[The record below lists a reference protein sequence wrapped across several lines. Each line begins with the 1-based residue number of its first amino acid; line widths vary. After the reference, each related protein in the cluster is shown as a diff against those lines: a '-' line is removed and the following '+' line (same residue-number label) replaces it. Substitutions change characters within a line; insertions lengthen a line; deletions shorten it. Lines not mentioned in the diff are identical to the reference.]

1 MAEENSKGQFNSNFG
16 FLMAALGSAVGL
28 GNLWSFPYK
37 LGMGGGFT
45 FLLLYIILAI
55 VVGYPIMLT
64 EIAIG
69 RKTRKGAIEA
79 FDVMNPKYK
88 IVGIGQTIVPF
99 FLICFYCTFGGY
111 IIKYLWASIV
121 ALFDKNAALNTA
133 DPGVYFEN
141 MIGATLPGVA
151 WMTIFL
157 VMTVALIIAGV
168 SGGIEKFCTV
178 AMPALFFM
186 IIIIVIR
193 SCTLPGAGAGL
204 EFLFKPDFSRWST
217 AQGLFD
223 DFKLT
228 GSQMFFSMSL
238 CSGCIMAYGSYL
250 GADENLEKDA
260 FAIVIGDSAVA
271 ILASMAIMPAVFA
284 FGMEPSGGPGLLFVS
299 MTAVFQGMGAAGRFF
314 QLIFWLLVFFSAL
327 SSSIGMM
334 EGGVSSVIDI
344 REKKGKTGNNRVTV
358 ALTMA
363 VLAFIGNFMTTAD
376 ALGGGKSMTWF
387 HILGQSSVLDVW
399 DAIAEGILMPLTGL
413 IMAILIGWPK
423 HGWLDDEIGH
433 GREFKTKKFY
443 NFCIKWIGPIMMALV
458 VYGQLTS
465 FWG

>member
-1 MAEENSKGQFNSNFG
+1 MAEENAKGQFNSNFG

-45 FLLLYIILAI
+45 FLLLYVILAI

-69 RKTRKGAIEA
+69 RKTRKGAVEG
-79 FDVMNPKYK
+79 FDAINPKYK
-88 IVGIGQTIVPF
+88 LVGIGQTIVPF
-99 FLICFYCTFGGY
+99 FLLCFYCTFGGY
-111 IIKYLWASIV
+111 ILKYLFASTV
-121 ALFDKNAALNTA
+121 ALFNKNATLNTA
-133 DPGVYFEN
+133 DAGAYFGE
-141 MIGATLPGVA
+141 MVGATAPGVA
-151 WMTIFL
+151 WMLVFL
-157 VMTVALIIAGV
+157 IMTTALVVAGV
-168 SGGIEKFCTV
+168 SGGIEKFCSV

-186 IIIIVIR
+186 MIIIVIR
-193 SCTLPGAGAGL
+193 SCTLPGAEAGL

-217 AQGLFD
+217 ATGLFE

-228 GSQMFFSMSL
+228 GGQMFFSLSL

-250 GADENLEKDA
+250 GSEENLEKDA
-260 FAIVIGDSAVA
+260 FAIVVGDSAVA

-299 MTAVFQGMGAAGRFF
+299 MTAVFQGMGAGGRFF
-314 QLIFWLLVFFSAL
+314 QFIFWLLVFFSAL

-344 REKKGKTGNNRVTV
+344 REKKGKTGNNRKVV
-358 ALTMA
+358 AIGTA
-363 VLAFIGNFMTTAD
+363 VWALIGNFMTTAD
-376 ALGGGKSMTWF
+376 ALGGGTSMKWF
-387 HILGQSSVLDVW
+387 HILGQGCVLDVW

-413 IMAILIGWPK
+413 LMAVIIGWPK
-423 HGWLDDEIGH
+423 HGWLDDEIAKGS
-433 GREFKTKKFY
+433 EFKTKNFY

-458 VYGQLTS
+458 VYGQISS